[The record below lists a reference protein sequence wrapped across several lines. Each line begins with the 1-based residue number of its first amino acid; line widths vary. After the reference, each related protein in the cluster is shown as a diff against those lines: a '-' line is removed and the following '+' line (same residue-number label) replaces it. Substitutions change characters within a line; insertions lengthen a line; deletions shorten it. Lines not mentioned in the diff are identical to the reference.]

1 MILFERVRWGEV
13 GFHSFVH
20 SFVLVF
26 KDSQIVSCVNSSL
39 FQILNSELDKRL
51 KEEDKE
57 GLNQLVPFQDLE
69 LL

>member
-13 GFHSFVH
+13 GFHSFV
-20 SFVLVF
+20 LVN
-26 KDSQIVSCVNSSL
+26 KNSQIVSCVNSSL

-57 GLNQLVPFQDLE
+57 GLNQLAPFQHLQ

>member
-13 GFHSFVH
+13 GFHSFV
-20 SFVLVF
+20 LVF
-26 KDSQIVSCVNSSL
+26 KDSLIVSCVNSSL

-57 GLNQLVPFQDLE
+57 GLNQLVPFQHLQ